1 MQTEDQ
7 NELIKRVTA
16 ATLKAIAGH
25 HDGEVDVNF
34 TPGGASLMGGQA
46 NLPSPSENQNKEAF
60 TKLRGA
66 ADALALRRRYHNEQ
80 VHREHMP
87 PGPDARAV
95 YDALEQVRCE
105 SLGANRMS
113 GISQNLTA
121 LLDERCQA
129 RGYAGVIDKNE
140 IMLPDVIGLL
150 TREHLTG
157 EPSPAS
163 AKALVDLWRIDIESK
178 ISTKL
183 EAMTECIEDQA
194 AFSELVFKMV
204 EDLEL
209 IKDDS
214 VSNHAEDQNDSDE
227 AGDEASEDGSASSDP
242 DPSDENPLTSMQGEA
257 EAGEE
262 RELSEG
268 GDDDMMAGA
277 GEDEPAGPSM
287 WEDGKYQKDNH
298 DAERYQT
305 YTNEFDEVIFSED
318 LCDPEELSRL
328 RQQLDQQLASLQ
340 GVVSRLANRLQRR
353 LLAKQTRSWEFDL
366 EEGIL
371 DAGRLTRV
379 VVDPVHPLSFKMER
393 DTNFR
398 DTVVSLLIDN
408 SGSMRGRPIT
418 VAAMSA
424 DILARTLERCGVKV
438 EILGF
443 TTRSWKGGFSREKW
457 VNEGKPKTPGRLN
470 DLRHII
476 YKAADQPWRRAR
488 KNLGLMLREGLLK
501 ENIDGEA
508 LMWAHQRLVG
518 RPEQRRVL
526 MVISDGAPVDDA
538 TLSANPGNYLERHL
552 RDAIDFIENRSEVE
566 ITAIGIGHDVTRYY
580 RRAVTLIDA
589 EELGGTMMNALAD
602 LFDDDIKL
610 SRKKR

>member
-1 MQTEDQ
+1 MQAEDP

-16 ATLKAIAGH
+16 ATLKAVAGH
-25 HDGEVDVNF
+25 GEEEVTVNF
-34 TPGGASLMGGQA
+34 APGGA
-46 NLPSPSENQNKEAF
+46 NLSGNTAHLPTPAGKMDIEAF

-66 ADALALRRRYHNEQ
+66 ADAMGLRLRYHNEQ
-80 VHREHMP
+80 VHQDHMP

-105 SLGANRMS
+105 SLGANRLS
-113 GISQNLTA
+113 GVSHNLNA
-121 LLDERCQA
+121 LLDERCVA
-129 RGYAGVIDKNE
+129 RGYAGVTEKNE
-140 IMLPDVIGLL
+140 AMLPDVIGLL
-150 TREHLTG
+150 AREHLTG
-157 EPSPAS
+157 ETTPAS
-163 AKALVDLWRIDIESK
+163 AKPLVDLWRRDIESK
-178 ISTKL
+178 IGDKFR
-183 EAMTECIEDQA
+183 AMNGCALDQE
-194 AFSELVFKMV
+194 AFSDLVYTLI
-204 EDLEL
+204 EELEL
-209 IKDDS
+209 IEDDNQPMDS
-214 VSNHAEDQNDSDE
+214 DDNSDSDE
-227 AGDEASEDGSASSDP
+227 AGDDA
-242 DPSDENPLTSMQGEA
+242 SDEGTDSSEADASDESAMTGMQGEA
-257 EAGEE
+257 ETGEE
-262 RELSEG
+262 SEFSDG

-277 GEDEPAGPSM
+277 GDDEPAGPSL
-287 WEDGKYQKDNH
+287 WDDSLRPN
-298 DAERYQT
+298 DPDDSLRYRP
-305 YTNEFDEVIFSED
+305 YTTEFDEVVDSED
-318 LCDPEELSRL
+318 LCDPEELNRL
-328 RQQLDQQLASLQ
+328 RHQLDQQLANLQ

-366 EEGIL
+366 EEGLL
-371 DAGRLTRV
+371 DAGRLSRV
-379 VVDPVHPLSFKMER
+379 VTDPVHPLSFKLER
-393 DTNFR
+393 DTDFR

-443 TTRSWKGGFSREKW
+443 TTRSWKGGSSREKW
-457 VNEGKPKTPGRLN
+457 VAEGKPKTPGRLN
-470 DLRHII
+470 DLRHIV
-476 YKAADQPWRRAR
+476 YKGADQPWRRAR

-508 LMWAHQRLVG
+508 LLWAHQRLMG
-518 RPEQRRVL
+518 RPEQRRIL

-552 RDAIDFIENRSEVE
+552 RDAIDFIENRSDVE

-602 LFDDDIKL
+602 LFDEDAKG
-610 SRKKR
+610 RKR

>member
-1 MQTEDQ
+1 MQAEDPS
-7 NELIKRVTA
+7 ELIKRVTA

-25 HDGEVDVNF
+25 GDDEVSVNF
-34 TPGGASLMGGQA
+34 SPGGANLTGNQA
-46 NLPSPSENQNKEAF
+46 QLPPPTNTIDRDAF

-66 ADALALRRRYHNEQ
+66 ADALGLRLRYHDEK

-87 PGPDARAV
+87 SGPDARAV

-105 SLGANRMS
+105 SLGANRLS
-113 GISQNLTA
+113 GVSKNLSA
-121 LLDERCQA
+121 VLEERCQA
-129 RGYAGVIDKNE
+129 RGYAGVSEKND

-150 TREHLTG
+150 AREHLTG
-157 EPSPAS
+157 EAPPES
-163 AKALVDLWRIDIESK
+163 AKPLIDLWRRDIEQK
-178 ISTKL
+178 IGDKFRSMSDCASNQEAFSDLVFEMIEELQLMDDDTQPMDS
-183 EAMTECIEDQA
+183 EDNSDSDDAGEESNDDGSESADSESSDDSAMTGME
-194 AFSELVFKMV
+194 
-204 EDLEL
+204 
-209 IKDDS
+209 
-214 VSNHAEDQNDSDE
+214 
-227 AGDEASEDGSASSDP
+227 
-242 DPSDENPLTSMQGEA
+242 GEA
-257 EAGEE
+257 EVGEDSE
-262 RELSEG
+262 MSEG

-277 GEDEPAGPSM
+277 GEDEPAGPSL
-287 WEDGKYQKDNH
+287 WDDGSRRNDPDNSLL
-298 DAERYQT
+298 
-305 YTNEFDEVIFSED
+305 YTAYTTEFDEVVDSEG
-318 LCDPEELSRL
+318 LCEPEELGRL
-328 RQQLDQQLASLQ
+328 RHQLDQQLANLQ

-371 DAGRLTRV
+371 DAGRLSRV
-379 VVDPVHPLSFKMER
+379 VTDPVHPLSFKLER
-393 DTNFR
+393 DTDFR

-443 TTRSWKGGFSREKW
+443 TTRSWKGGSSREKW
-457 VNEGKPKTPGRLN
+457 VTEGKSKNPGRLN
-470 DLRHII
+470 DLRHIV
-476 YKAADQPWRRAR
+476 YKGADQPWRRAR

-508 LMWAHQRLVG
+508 LMWAHQRLMG
-518 RPEQRRVL
+518 RPEQRRIL

-552 RDAIDFIENRSEVE
+552 RDVIDFIENRSDVE

-602 LFDDDIKL
+602 LFDDDVKQTRTR
-610 SRKKR
+610 S